1 MSSILGKMKK
11 FGSFDMEESEGADE
25 HTEGEDPVLET
36 SDSPQGPPST
46 RVQPPKSNIFARR
59 GRFVMG
65 DSDKNMAPMDSFY
78 QMDHLVAPSVIKFNV
93 NLERGKLHK
102 LLSTD
107 SITGCSEKAFKFY
120 DRRRIF
126 DAVARGNTKDL
137 SDLLLYLN
145 RTFKHLTDEEFKEP
159 ETGKTCLLKAMLN
172 LHDGKNDTI
181 PLLLDIARKTGT
193 LKEFVNAEYTDN
205 YYKGQTALHIA
216 IERRNMY
223 LVKLLVQNGADVH
236 ARACGEFFRKI
247 KGKSGFYF
255 GELPLS
261 LAACTNQLCI
271 VKFLLEN
278 PYQAA
283 NIAAEDSMGNMVLHT
298 LVEIA
303 DNTKDNT
310 KFVTKMYNNILILG
324 AKINPLLKLEEL
336 TNKKGLTPLTL
347 AAKTGKIG
355 IFAYIL
361 RREIKD
367 PECRHLSRKFTE
379 WAYGP
384 VHSSLYD
391 LSCIDTCEKNSV
403 LEILAYSSETPNRH
417 EMLLVE
423 PLNRL
428 LQDKWDRFV
437 KHLFYFNFFVYT
449 LHISILTAAAY
460 YRPVQKDRKIQY
472 FVQRRPSLKTL
483 IIDGY
488 SEVLFFV
495 HSLLLLSSVVLYF
508 CGQELYVAS
517 MVFSLALGW
526 ANMLYYTRGFQQ
538 MGIYSVMIAKMILRD
553 LCRFMFVYLVFLLG
567 FSTAVVTL
575 IEDDN
580 EGQDTN
586 TPDNSRCCHVKRGR
600 TSYNSLYYTCL
611 ELFKFTIGM
620 GDLEFT
626 ENYRFKSVF
635 VILLVLYVIL
645 TYILLLNMLIALM
658 GETVNKIAQESK
670 SIWKL
675 QRAITIL
682 DIENSYLNCLRRSFR
697 SGKQVLVG
705 ITPDGQD
712 DYRWC
717 FRVDEVNWS
726 TWNTNLGIINEDPGY
741 SGDLRRNPSFSIKPG
756 RAFCEW
762 DCSFVARILGD
773 KTSRHVCRANIHHNI
788 AKEADWSLQSRLHQL
803 ESSNCGSLYCR
814 NMIKDNNEIVPLM
827 GKKTNPS
834 GTPPSNQQEK
844 KVTESTPTKKS
855 SHFFLEIDGFESNAT
870 PNNTSPPVF
879 SKPMD
884 SNIRPCA
891 SGNGEDMDSPQSLQD
906 DATEYSPN
914 VESCCANISQGA
926 EQTSARKK
934 LKRFLFRAVSEGN
947 VEELQ
952 CLLGELKERSR
963 ACTNMTGPDYLM
975 KKFTASDTGKTC
987 LMKALLNINQNT
999 NEIVNMLLSFAEEN
1013 GILERFV
1020 NAAYTEEAYK
1030 GQTALNIAIER
1041 RQYEI
1046 TQSLIE
1052 KGADVNAHAQGIFFN
1067 PKHKHEGFYFG
1078 ETALALAACTN
1089 QPDIIQLLMD
1099 NARTNISSQDSRGNN
1114 ILHALVTVAEDS
1126 KTQNDFVIRMYDM
1139 ILLKSKDRNL
1149 ETTKNKEGLTP
1160 LQLAAKTGKLE
1171 ILKYI
1176 LSREIREK
1184 PDRSLSRKFTDW
1196 AYGPVQSSL
1205 YDLTELDTTADNSVL
1220 EIIVYNTNIGN
1231 RHEMLTLEPLNSLL
1245 RMKWKKFARHMFF
1258 MSCCFYFL
1266 YNVTLTLVSYHRP
1279 HENKAPPYPL
1289 ALTRGVGWLQLSG
1302 QVMVMLGAIF
1312 LAIKEVILQD
1322 VIKFLVVY
1330 IVFLLGF
1337 GVALAALIETC
1348 HEGGECH
1355 SNSSLGPVLMD
1366 LFKLTLGLGDL
1377 EIQQNSKYPVL
1388 FLLLL
1393 ITFVVLTFVL
1403 LLNMLIA
1410 LMGETVEDISKESE
1424 HIWKLQRARTILEFE
1439 KFLPKCLRKKFQLGE
1454 RCKVAEND
1462 TRVCLRI
1469 NEVKWTEWKTHV
1481 SFINE
1486 DPGPT
1491 DPSKI
1496 QDDNS
1501 RTNSKNTL
1509 NTFEEMD
1516 DLPETSV

>member
-1 MSSILGKMKK
+1 MECCCKAPGAPAKDLAYCSSKDRIFCSIYFLLVMSSILGKMKK
-11 FGSFDMEESEGADE
+11 FGSSDMEESEVTDE
-25 HTEGEDPVLET
+25 HTDGEDSMLET
-36 SDSPQGPPST
+36 PDSLQGILST
-46 RVQPPKSNIFARR
+46 KAQPPKSNIFARR

-65 DSDKNMAPMDSFY
+65 DCDKDMAPMDSIY
-78 QMDHLVAPSVIKFNV
+78 QMDHLMAPSVIKFHA

-126 DAVARGNTKDL
+126 DAVAQGNTRDL
-137 SDLLLYLN
+137 DDLLLYLN
-145 RTFKHLTDEEFKEP
+145 RTLKHLTDDEFKEP

-247 KGKSGFYF
+247 KGKPGFYF

-283 NIAAEDSMGNMVLHT
+283 DIAAEDSMGNTVLHT

-324 AKINPLLKLEEL
+324 AKINPILKLEEL

-361 RREIKD
+361 GREIKD

-391 LSCIDTCEKNSV
+391 LSSIDTSEKNSV
-403 LEILAYSSETPNRH
+403 LEIIAYSSETPNRH

-449 LHISILTAAAY
+449 MHIIILTAAAY
-460 YRPVQKDRKIQY
+460 YRPVEKKEKIQY
-472 FVQRRPSLKTL
+472 FVQRRPSFKTL
-483 IIDGY
+483 IVDSY

-586 TPDNSRCCHVKRGR
+586 SSEYARCSHVKRGR

-658 GETVNKIAQESK
+658 GETVSKIAQESK

-682 DIENSYLNCLRRSFR
+682 DIENSYLNCLRHSFR

-717 FRVDEVNWS
+717 FRVEEVNWS

-741 SGDLRRNPSFSIKPG
+741 SGDLKRNPSYSIKPG
-756 RAFCEW
+756 RDIPKLQKPLKAAGE
-762 DCSFVARILGD
+762 VPNTL
-773 KTSRHVCRANIHHNI
+773 HV
-788 AKEADWSLQSRLHQL
+788 
-803 ESSNCGSLYCR
+803 
-814 NMIKDNNEIVPLM
+814 
-827 GKKTNPS
+827 
-834 GTPPSNQQEK
+834 
-844 KVTESTPTKKS
+844 
-855 SHFFLEIDGFESNAT
+855 DGA
-870 PNNTSPPVF
+870 
-879 SKPMD
+879 
-884 SNIRPCA
+884 A
-891 SGNGEDMDSPQSLQD
+891 
-906 DATEYSPN
+906 
-914 VESCCANISQGA
+914 
-926 EQTSARKK
+926 
-934 LKRFLFRAVSEGN
+934 
-947 VEELQ
+947 
-952 CLLGELKERSR
+952 
-963 ACTNMTGPDYLM
+963 
-975 KKFTASDTGKTC
+975 TGKG
-987 LMKALLNINQNT
+987 
-999 NEIVNMLLSFAEEN
+999 LSGEKLVFWPAE
-1013 GILERFV
+1013 F
-1020 NAAYTEEAYK
+1020 
-1030 GQTALNIAIER
+1030 
-1041 RQYEI
+1041 
-1046 TQSLIE
+1046 
-1052 KGADVNAHAQGIFFN
+1052 
-1067 PKHKHEGFYFG
+1067 
-1078 ETALALAACTN
+1078 
-1089 QPDIIQLLMD
+1089 
-1099 NARTNISSQDSRGNN
+1099 
-1114 ILHALVTVAEDS
+1114 
-1126 KTQNDFVIRMYDM
+1126 
-1139 ILLKSKDRNL
+1139 
-1149 ETTKNKEGLTP
+1149 
-1160 LQLAAKTGKLE
+1160 
-1171 ILKYI
+1171 
-1176 LSREIREK
+1176 
-1184 PDRSLSRKFTDW
+1184 
-1196 AYGPVQSSL
+1196 
-1205 YDLTELDTTADNSVL
+1205 
-1220 EIIVYNTNIGN
+1220 
-1231 RHEMLTLEPLNSLL
+1231 PLNSRLL
-1245 RMKWKKFARHMFF
+1245 
-1258 MSCCFYFL
+1258 
-1266 YNVTLTLVSYHRP
+1266 
-1279 HENKAPPYPL
+1279 
-1289 ALTRGVGWLQLSG
+1289 
-1302 QVMVMLGAIF
+1302 
-1312 LAIKEVILQD
+1312 IKEWKDRQLLTSSD
-1322 VIKFLVVY
+1322 V
-1330 IVFLLGF
+1330 
-1337 GVALAALIETC
+1337 VAVPA
-1348 HEGGECH
+1348 
-1355 SNSSLGPVLMD
+1355 GPYSELHFYN
-1366 LFKLTLGLGDL
+1366 LEAPGLH
-1377 EIQQNSKYPVL
+1377 QNASFVSRKY
-1388 FLLLL
+1388 
-1393 ITFVVLTFVL
+1393 
-1403 LLNMLIA
+1403 
-1410 LMGETVEDISKESE
+1410 D
-1424 HIWKLQRARTILEFE
+1424 
-1439 KFLPKCLRKKFQLGE
+1439 
-1454 RCKVAEND
+1454 
-1462 TRVCLRI
+1462 
-1469 NEVKWTEWKTHV
+1469 
-1481 SFINE
+1481 
-1486 DPGPT
+1486 
-1491 DPSKI
+1491 
-1496 QDDNS
+1496 
-1501 RTNSKNTL
+1501 
-1509 NTFEEMD
+1509 
-1516 DLPETSV
+1516 

>member
-11 FGSFDMEESEGADE
+11 LGSSDMEESEVADE
-25 HTEGEDPVLET
+25 HTDGEDSLLEMP
-36 SDSPQGPPST
+36 DSLQGTLNSK
-46 RVQPPKSNIFARR
+46 VQPPKSNIFARR

-65 DSDKNMAPMDSFY
+65 DSDKGMAPMDSFY
-78 QMDHLVAPSVIKFNV
+78 QMDHLMAPSVIKFHA

-126 DAVARGNTKDL
+126 DAVAQGNT
-137 SDLLLYLN
+137 SDLDNLLIYLN
-145 RTFKHLTDEEFKEP
+145 RTLKHLTDDEFKEP

-181 PLLLDIARKTGT
+181 PLLLDIAKKTGT

-223 LVKLLVQNGADVH
+223 LVKLLVQNGANVH

-247 KGKSGFYF
+247 KGKPGFYF

-283 NIAAEDSMGNMVLHT
+283 SITAEDSMGNTVLHT

-324 AKINPLLKLEEL
+324 AKINPILKLEEL

-367 PECRHLSRKFTE
+367 PECGHLSRKFTE
-379 WAYGP
+379 WVYGP

-403 LEILAYSSETPNRH
+403 LEIIAYSSETPNRH

-437 KHLFYFNFFVYT
+437 KHLFYFNFFVYAMHIIT
-449 LHISILTAAAY
+449 LTTAAY
-460 YRPVQKDRKIQY
+460 YRPVEKGEKIQY
-472 FVQRRPSLKTL
+472 FVQRRPSFKTL
-483 IIDGY
+483 IVDSY

-586 TPDNSRCCHVKRGR
+586 SSDYTRCYHPKRGR

-658 GETVNKIAQESK
+658 GETVSKIAQESK

-697 SGKQVLVG
+697 SGKRVLVG

-717 FRVDEVNWS
+717 FRVEEVNWS
-726 TWNTNLGIINEDPGY
+726 MWNTNLGIINEDPGY
-741 SGDLRRNPSFSIKPG
+741 SGDLKRNPSYSIKAG
-756 RAFCEW
+756 RVSGKNW
-762 DCSFVARILGD
+762 
-773 KTSRHVCRANIHHNI
+773 KT
-788 AKEADWSLQSRLHQL
+788 L
-803 ESSNCGSLYCR
+803 
-814 NMIKDNNEIVPLM
+814 VPL
-827 GKKTNPS
+827 
-834 GTPPSNQQEK
+834 
-844 KVTESTPTKKS
+844 
-855 SHFFLEIDGFESNAT
+855 LRDGSRREET
-870 PNNTSPPVF
+870 QKLPEEV
-879 SKPMD
+879 
-884 SNIRPCA
+884 
-891 SGNGEDMDSPQSLQD
+891 
-906 DATEYSPN
+906 
-914 VESCCANISQGA
+914 
-926 EQTSARKK
+926 K
-934 LKRFLFRAVSEGN
+934 LKPILEPYYEPEDSEA
-947 VEELQ
+947 
-952 CLLGELKERSR
+952 LKES
-963 ACTNMTGPDYLM
+963 
-975 KKFTASDTGKTC
+975 
-987 LMKALLNINQNT
+987 
-999 NEIVNMLLSFAEEN
+999 
-1013 GILERFV
+1013 
-1020 NAAYTEEAYK
+1020 
-1030 GQTALNIAIER
+1030 
-1041 RQYEI
+1041 
-1046 TQSLIE
+1046 
-1052 KGADVNAHAQGIFFN
+1052 
-1067 PKHKHEGFYFG
+1067 
-1078 ETALALAACTN
+1078 
-1089 QPDIIQLLMD
+1089 
-1099 NARTNISSQDSRGNN
+1099 
-1114 ILHALVTVAEDS
+1114 
-1126 KTQNDFVIRMYDM
+1126 
-1139 ILLKSKDRNL
+1139 
-1149 ETTKNKEGLTP
+1149 
-1160 LQLAAKTGKLE
+1160 
-1171 ILKYI
+1171 
-1176 LSREIREK
+1176 
-1184 PDRSLSRKFTDW
+1184 
-1196 AYGPVQSSL
+1196 
-1205 YDLTELDTTADNSVL
+1205 
-1220 EIIVYNTNIGN
+1220 
-1231 RHEMLTLEPLNSLL
+1231 
-1245 RMKWKKFARHMFF
+1245 
-1258 MSCCFYFL
+1258 
-1266 YNVTLTLVSYHRP
+1266 
-1279 HENKAPPYPL
+1279 
-1289 ALTRGVGWLQLSG
+1289 
-1302 QVMVMLGAIF
+1302 
-1312 LAIKEVILQD
+1312 
-1322 VIKFLVVY
+1322 
-1330 IVFLLGF
+1330 
-1337 GVALAALIETC
+1337 
-1348 HEGGECH
+1348 
-1355 SNSSLGPVLMD
+1355 
-1366 LFKLTLGLGDL
+1366 
-1377 EIQQNSKYPVL
+1377 
-1388 FLLLL
+1388 
-1393 ITFVVLTFVL
+1393 
-1403 LLNMLIA
+1403 
-1410 LMGETVEDISKESE
+1410 
-1424 HIWKLQRARTILEFE
+1424 
-1439 KFLPKCLRKKFQLGE
+1439 LPK
-1454 RCKVAEND
+1454 
-1462 TRVCLRI
+1462 
-1469 NEVKWTEWKTHV
+1469 
-1481 SFINE
+1481 
-1486 DPGPT
+1486 
-1491 DPSKI
+1491 
-1496 QDDNS
+1496 
-1501 RTNSKNTL
+1501 
-1509 NTFEEMD
+1509 
-1516 DLPETSV
+1516 SV

>member
-11 FGSFDMEESEGADE
+11 VGSSDMEESEATDE
-25 HTEGEDPVLET
+25 HTDGEDSTLET
-36 SDSPQGPPST
+36 PDSFQST
-46 RVQPPKSNIFARR
+46 LGTKVQPPKSNIFARR

-65 DSDKNMAPMDSFY
+65 DSDKDMAPMDSLY
-78 QMDHLVAPSVIKFNV
+78 QMDHLLAPSVIKFHA

-126 DAVARGNTKDL
+126 DAVAQGNTRDL
-137 SDLLLYLN
+137 DDLLLYLN
-145 RTFKHLTDEEFKEP
+145 RTLKHLTDDEFKEP

-181 PLLLDIARKTGT
+181 PLLLDIAKKTGT

-247 KGKSGFYF
+247 KGKPGFYF

-324 AKINPLLKLEEL
+324 AKINPILKLEEL

-355 IFAYIL
+355 
-361 RREIKD
+361 
-367 PECRHLSRKFTE
+367 
-379 WAYGP
+379 
-384 VHSSLYD
+384 
-391 LSCIDTCEKNSV
+391 
-403 LEILAYSSETPNRH
+403 NRH

-449 LHISILTAAAY
+449 LHIIILTAAAY
-460 YRPVQKDRKIQY
+460 YRPVEKKEKPPFTFGHSTGEYFRVTGEILSVLGGLYFFLRGIQY
-472 FVQRRPSLKTL
+472 FVQRRPSFRTL
-483 IIDGY
+483 IVDSY

-586 TPDNSRCCHVKRGR
+586 SSEYSRCCHVKRGR

-658 GETVNKIAQESK
+658 GETVSKIAQESK

-682 DIENSYLNCLRRSFR
+682 DIENSYLNCVRRSFR

-705 ITPDGQD
+705 VTPDGQD

-726 TWNTNLGIINEDPGY
+726 TWNTNLGIINEDPGC
-741 SGDLRRNPSFSIKPG
+741 SGDLKRNPSYSIKPG
-756 RAFCEW
+756 RVSGKNW
-762 DCSFVARILGD
+762 
-773 KTSRHVCRANIHHNI
+773 KT
-788 AKEADWSLQSRLHQL
+788 L
-803 ESSNCGSLYCR
+803 
-814 NMIKDNNEIVPLM
+814 VPLLRD
-827 GKKTNPS
+827 GSRREETQKLPEEVKLKPI
-834 GTPPSNQQEK
+834 
-844 KVTESTPTKKS
+844 
-855 SHFFLEIDGFESNAT
+855 LEPYYE
-870 PNNTSPPVF
+870 P
-879 SKPMD
+879 
-884 SNIRPCA
+884 
-891 SGNGEDMDSPQSLQD
+891 
-906 DATEYSPN
+906 EYS
-914 VESCCANISQGA
+914 EM
-926 EQTSARKK
+926 
-934 LKRFLFRAVSEGN
+934 
-947 VEELQ
+947 
-952 CLLGELKERSR
+952 LKES
-963 ACTNMTGPDYLM
+963 
-975 KKFTASDTGKTC
+975 
-987 LMKALLNINQNT
+987 
-999 NEIVNMLLSFAEEN
+999 
-1013 GILERFV
+1013 
-1020 NAAYTEEAYK
+1020 
-1030 GQTALNIAIER
+1030 
-1041 RQYEI
+1041 
-1046 TQSLIE
+1046 
-1052 KGADVNAHAQGIFFN
+1052 
-1067 PKHKHEGFYFG
+1067 
-1078 ETALALAACTN
+1078 
-1089 QPDIIQLLMD
+1089 
-1099 NARTNISSQDSRGNN
+1099 
-1114 ILHALVTVAEDS
+1114 
-1126 KTQNDFVIRMYDM
+1126 
-1139 ILLKSKDRNL
+1139 
-1149 ETTKNKEGLTP
+1149 
-1160 LQLAAKTGKLE
+1160 
-1171 ILKYI
+1171 
-1176 LSREIREK
+1176 
-1184 PDRSLSRKFTDW
+1184 
-1196 AYGPVQSSL
+1196 
-1205 YDLTELDTTADNSVL
+1205 
-1220 EIIVYNTNIGN
+1220 
-1231 RHEMLTLEPLNSLL
+1231 
-1245 RMKWKKFARHMFF
+1245 
-1258 MSCCFYFL
+1258 
-1266 YNVTLTLVSYHRP
+1266 
-1279 HENKAPPYPL
+1279 
-1289 ALTRGVGWLQLSG
+1289 
-1302 QVMVMLGAIF
+1302 
-1312 LAIKEVILQD
+1312 
-1322 VIKFLVVY
+1322 
-1330 IVFLLGF
+1330 
-1337 GVALAALIETC
+1337 
-1348 HEGGECH
+1348 
-1355 SNSSLGPVLMD
+1355 
-1366 LFKLTLGLGDL
+1366 
-1377 EIQQNSKYPVL
+1377 
-1388 FLLLL
+1388 
-1393 ITFVVLTFVL
+1393 
-1403 LLNMLIA
+1403 
-1410 LMGETVEDISKESE
+1410 
-1424 HIWKLQRARTILEFE
+1424 
-1439 KFLPKCLRKKFQLGE
+1439 LPK
-1454 RCKVAEND
+1454 
-1462 TRVCLRI
+1462 
-1469 NEVKWTEWKTHV
+1469 
-1481 SFINE
+1481 
-1486 DPGPT
+1486 
-1491 DPSKI
+1491 
-1496 QDDNS
+1496 
-1501 RTNSKNTL
+1501 
-1509 NTFEEMD
+1509 
-1516 DLPETSV
+1516 SV

>member
-1 MSSILGKMKK
+1 MEGSEVAGRPAPACVLGIDLGTTSVKAALLVRGKQGQVVAESCSRETQAHTSSLEAGPQGMEQNVQKIIKALNECLAALPQQQLQRVSHIGISGQMHGIVFWKKDKGCKWTECDTGSTFEPEEVSHLITWQDGRCSPTFLSSLPLPQSHISLATGFGCATVYWYLKKSPDFLKSYDAAGTIHDYVVAMLCDLKKPLMSVQNAASWGYFNCRSKSWNTDILKKSGFPVHLLPEVGDPGSIAGKTICAWHGIPKGAKVGIALGDFQCSVYFCLTERTDAVLNISTSAQLTVSMPPGFQPPETPDPSSAVTYFPYFDGDYLAVAASLNGGNVLATFVDMVARWTEELDCLLIMSSILGKMKK
-11 FGSFDMEESEGADE
+11 FGSSDMEESEMTDE
-25 HTEGEDPVLET
+25 HMDGEDSMLEMP
-36 SDSPQGPPST
+36 DSLQGALST
-46 RVQPPKSNIFARR
+46 KVQPPKSNIFARR

-65 DSDKNMAPMDSFY
+65 DSDKDMAPMDSFY
-78 QMDHLVAPSVIKFNV
+78 QMDYLMAPSVIKFHA

-102 LLSTD
+102 
-107 SITGCSEKAFKFY
+107 
-120 DRRRIF
+120 RIF
-126 DAVARGNTKDL
+126 DAVAQGNTKDL
-137 SDLLLYLN
+137 DDLLLYLN
-145 RTFKHLTDEEFKEP
+145 RTLKHLTDDEFKEP

-247 KGKSGFYF
+247 KGKPGFYF

-324 AKINPLLKLEEL
+324 AKINPILKLEEL

-403 LEILAYSSETPNRH
+403 LEIIAYSSETPNRH

-437 KHLFYFNFFVYT
+437 KHLFYFNFFVYSM
-449 LHISILTAAAY
+449 HIIILTIAAY
-460 YRPVQKDRKIQY
+460 YRPVEKKEKPPFTFGHSTGEYFRVTGEILSVLGGLYFFFRGIQY
-472 FVQRRPSLKTL
+472 FVQRRPSFKTL
-483 IIDGY
+483 IVDSY

-586 TPDNSRCCHVKRGR
+586 SSEYARCCHMKRGR

-626 ENYRFKSVF
+626 ENYRFKPVF

-682 DIENSYLNCLRRSFR
+682 DIENSYLNCVRRSFR

-705 ITPDGQD
+705 VTPDGQD

-741 SGDLRRNPSFSIKPG
+741 SGDLKRNPSYSIKPG
-756 RAFCEW
+756 RVSGKNW
-762 DCSFVARILGD
+762 
-773 KTSRHVCRANIHHNI
+773 KT
-788 AKEADWSLQSRLHQL
+788 L
-803 ESSNCGSLYCR
+803 
-814 NMIKDNNEIVPLM
+814 VPL
-827 GKKTNPS
+827 
-834 GTPPSNQQEK
+834 
-844 KVTESTPTKKS
+844 
-855 SHFFLEIDGFESNAT
+855 LRDGSRREE
-870 PNNTSPPVF
+870 P
-879 SKPMD
+879 
-884 SNIRPCA
+884 
-891 SGNGEDMDSPQSLQD
+891 
-906 DATEYSPN
+906 
-914 VESCCANISQGA
+914 
-926 EQTSARKK
+926 RKLSEEVK
-934 LKRFLFRAVSEGN
+934 LKPILEPYYEPEDSEM
-947 VEELQ
+947 
-952 CLLGELKERSR
+952 LKES
-963 ACTNMTGPDYLM
+963 
-975 KKFTASDTGKTC
+975 
-987 LMKALLNINQNT
+987 
-999 NEIVNMLLSFAEEN
+999 
-1013 GILERFV
+1013 
-1020 NAAYTEEAYK
+1020 
-1030 GQTALNIAIER
+1030 
-1041 RQYEI
+1041 
-1046 TQSLIE
+1046 
-1052 KGADVNAHAQGIFFN
+1052 
-1067 PKHKHEGFYFG
+1067 
-1078 ETALALAACTN
+1078 
-1089 QPDIIQLLMD
+1089 
-1099 NARTNISSQDSRGNN
+1099 
-1114 ILHALVTVAEDS
+1114 
-1126 KTQNDFVIRMYDM
+1126 
-1139 ILLKSKDRNL
+1139 
-1149 ETTKNKEGLTP
+1149 
-1160 LQLAAKTGKLE
+1160 
-1171 ILKYI
+1171 
-1176 LSREIREK
+1176 
-1184 PDRSLSRKFTDW
+1184 
-1196 AYGPVQSSL
+1196 
-1205 YDLTELDTTADNSVL
+1205 
-1220 EIIVYNTNIGN
+1220 
-1231 RHEMLTLEPLNSLL
+1231 
-1245 RMKWKKFARHMFF
+1245 
-1258 MSCCFYFL
+1258 
-1266 YNVTLTLVSYHRP
+1266 
-1279 HENKAPPYPL
+1279 
-1289 ALTRGVGWLQLSG
+1289 
-1302 QVMVMLGAIF
+1302 
-1312 LAIKEVILQD
+1312 
-1322 VIKFLVVY
+1322 
-1330 IVFLLGF
+1330 
-1337 GVALAALIETC
+1337 
-1348 HEGGECH
+1348 
-1355 SNSSLGPVLMD
+1355 
-1366 LFKLTLGLGDL
+1366 
-1377 EIQQNSKYPVL
+1377 
-1388 FLLLL
+1388 
-1393 ITFVVLTFVL
+1393 
-1403 LLNMLIA
+1403 
-1410 LMGETVEDISKESE
+1410 
-1424 HIWKLQRARTILEFE
+1424 
-1439 KFLPKCLRKKFQLGE
+1439 LPK
-1454 RCKVAEND
+1454 
-1462 TRVCLRI
+1462 
-1469 NEVKWTEWKTHV
+1469 
-1481 SFINE
+1481 
-1486 DPGPT
+1486 
-1491 DPSKI
+1491 
-1496 QDDNS
+1496 
-1501 RTNSKNTL
+1501 
-1509 NTFEEMD
+1509 
-1516 DLPETSV
+1516 SV

>member
-1 MSSILGKMKK
+1 MKK
-11 FGSFDMEESEGADE
+11 FGSSDLEESEVTDE
-25 HTEGEDPVLET
+25 HTDGEDSALET
-36 SDSPQGPPST
+36 PDSLQGT
-46 RVQPPKSNIFARR
+46 LNTKVQPPKSNIFARR

-65 DSDKNMAPMDSFY
+65 DSDKDMAPMDSFY
-78 QMDHLVAPSVIKFNV
+78 QMDHLMAPSVIKFHS
-93 NLERGKLHK
+93 NLERGRLHK

-126 DAVARGNTKDL
+126 DAVAQGNTRDL
-137 SDLLLYLN
+137 DDLLLYLN
-145 RTFKHLTDEEFKEP
+145 RTLKHLTDDEFKEP

-181 PLLLDIARKTGT
+181 PLLLDIAKKTGT

-247 KGKSGFYF
+247 KGKPGFYF

-324 AKINPLLKLEEL
+324 AKINPILKLEEL

-355 IFAYIL
+355 
-361 RREIKD
+361 
-367 PECRHLSRKFTE
+367 
-379 WAYGP
+379 
-384 VHSSLYD
+384 
-391 LSCIDTCEKNSV
+391 
-403 LEILAYSSETPNRH
+403 NRH

-449 LHISILTAAAY
+449 MHIIILTAAAY
-460 YRPVQKDRKIQY
+460 YRPPPFTFGHSTGEYFRVTGEILSVLGGLYFFFRGIQY

-483 IIDGY
+483 IVDSY

-580 EGQDTN
+580 EGQDAN
-586 TPDNSRCCHVKRGR
+586 TSEYTRCCHTKRSR

-658 GETVNKIAQESK
+658 GETVSKIAQESK

-682 DIENSYLNCLRRSFR
+682 DIENSYLNCVRRSFR

-705 ITPDGQD
+705 VTPDGQD

-741 SGDLRRNPSFSIKPG
+741 SGDLKRNPSYSIKPG
-756 RAFCEW
+756 RVSGKNW
-762 DCSFVARILGD
+762 
-773 KTSRHVCRANIHHNI
+773 KT
-788 AKEADWSLQSRLHQL
+788 L
-803 ESSNCGSLYCR
+803 
-814 NMIKDNNEIVPLM
+814 VPLLRD
-827 GKKTNPS
+827 GSRREETQKLP
-834 GTPPSNQQEK
+834 E
-844 KVTESTPTKKS
+844 
-855 SHFFLEIDGFESNAT
+855 EI
-870 PNNTSPPVF
+870 
-879 SKPMD
+879 
-884 SNIRPCA
+884 
-891 SGNGEDMDSPQSLQD
+891 
-906 DATEYSPN
+906 
-914 VESCCANISQGA
+914 
-926 EQTSARKK
+926 K
-934 LKRFLFRAVSEGN
+934 LKPILEPYYEPEDSET
-947 VEELQ
+947 
-952 CLLGELKERSR
+952 LKES
-963 ACTNMTGPDYLM
+963 
-975 KKFTASDTGKTC
+975 
-987 LMKALLNINQNT
+987 
-999 NEIVNMLLSFAEEN
+999 
-1013 GILERFV
+1013 
-1020 NAAYTEEAYK
+1020 
-1030 GQTALNIAIER
+1030 
-1041 RQYEI
+1041 
-1046 TQSLIE
+1046 
-1052 KGADVNAHAQGIFFN
+1052 
-1067 PKHKHEGFYFG
+1067 
-1078 ETALALAACTN
+1078 
-1089 QPDIIQLLMD
+1089 
-1099 NARTNISSQDSRGNN
+1099 
-1114 ILHALVTVAEDS
+1114 
-1126 KTQNDFVIRMYDM
+1126 
-1139 ILLKSKDRNL
+1139 
-1149 ETTKNKEGLTP
+1149 
-1160 LQLAAKTGKLE
+1160 
-1171 ILKYI
+1171 
-1176 LSREIREK
+1176 
-1184 PDRSLSRKFTDW
+1184 
-1196 AYGPVQSSL
+1196 
-1205 YDLTELDTTADNSVL
+1205 
-1220 EIIVYNTNIGN
+1220 
-1231 RHEMLTLEPLNSLL
+1231 
-1245 RMKWKKFARHMFF
+1245 
-1258 MSCCFYFL
+1258 
-1266 YNVTLTLVSYHRP
+1266 
-1279 HENKAPPYPL
+1279 
-1289 ALTRGVGWLQLSG
+1289 
-1302 QVMVMLGAIF
+1302 
-1312 LAIKEVILQD
+1312 
-1322 VIKFLVVY
+1322 
-1330 IVFLLGF
+1330 
-1337 GVALAALIETC
+1337 
-1348 HEGGECH
+1348 
-1355 SNSSLGPVLMD
+1355 
-1366 LFKLTLGLGDL
+1366 
-1377 EIQQNSKYPVL
+1377 
-1388 FLLLL
+1388 
-1393 ITFVVLTFVL
+1393 
-1403 LLNMLIA
+1403 
-1410 LMGETVEDISKESE
+1410 
-1424 HIWKLQRARTILEFE
+1424 
-1439 KFLPKCLRKKFQLGE
+1439 LPK
-1454 RCKVAEND
+1454 
-1462 TRVCLRI
+1462 
-1469 NEVKWTEWKTHV
+1469 
-1481 SFINE
+1481 
-1486 DPGPT
+1486 
-1491 DPSKI
+1491 
-1496 QDDNS
+1496 
-1501 RTNSKNTL
+1501 
-1509 NTFEEMD
+1509 
-1516 DLPETSV
+1516 SV

>member
-1 MSSILGKMKK
+1 YKK
-11 FGSFDMEESEGADE
+11 PAKCLVSV
-25 HTEGEDPVLET
+25 TKVYPV
-36 SDSPQGPPST
+36 
-46 RVQPPKSNIFARR
+46 R
-59 GRFVMG
+59 
-65 DSDKNMAPMDSFY
+65 
-78 QMDHLVAPSVIKFNV
+78 
-93 NLERGKLHK
+93 

-126 DAVARGNTKDL
+126 DAVARGSTKDL
-137 SDLLLYLN
+137 DDLLLYLN
-145 RTFKHLTDEEFKEP
+145 RTLKHLTDDEFKEP

-181 PLLLDIARKTGT
+181 PLLLDIAKKTGT

-247 KGKSGFYF
+247 KGKPGFYF

-283 NIAAEDSMGNMVLHT
+283 DIAAEDSMGNMVLHT

-324 AKINPLLKLEEL
+324 AKINPILKLEEL

-391 LSCIDTCEKNSV
+391 LSCVDTCEKNSV
-403 LEILAYSSETPNRH
+403 LEIIAYSSETPNRH

-437 KHLFYFNFFVYT
+437 KHLFYFNFFVYAI
-449 LHISILTAAAY
+449 HISILTTAAY
-460 YRPVQKDRKIQY
+460 YRPVQKGDKIQY

-483 IIDGY
+483 IVDSY

-586 TPDNSRCCHVKRGR
+586 SSEYARCSHTKRGR

-658 GETVNKIAQESK
+658 GETVSKIAQESK

-697 SGKQVLVG
+697 SGKRVLVG

-741 SGDLRRNPSFSIKPG
+741 SGDLKRNPSYSIKPG
-756 RAFCEW
+756 RGEGLR
-762 DCSFVARILGD
+762 DLDSMRQLVADVKLYEVIC
-773 KTSRHVCRANIHHNI
+773 TATVQPI
-788 AKEADWSLQSRLHQL
+788 AKSFMACKKPEW
-803 ESSNCGSLYCR
+803 NR
-814 NMIKDNNEIVPLM
+814 NMIKDNKEGVPLM
-827 GKKTNPS
+827 GKKTNPP
-834 GTPPSNQQEK
+834 GAPPSNQQEK
-844 KVTESTPTKKS
+844 KPTESTPTKKS
-855 SHFFLEIDGFESNAT
+855 SHFFLEIEGFESNAT

-891 SGNGEDMDSPQSLQD
+891 SANGEDMDSPQSLQD
-906 DATEYSPN
+906 DVTEYSPN
-914 VESCCANISQGA
+914 VDSCG
-926 EQTSARKK
+926 
-934 LKRFLFRAVSEGN
+934 
-947 VEELQ
+947 
-952 CLLGELKERSR
+952 
-963 ACTNMTGPDYLM
+963 
-975 KKFTASDTGKTC
+975 
-987 LMKALLNINQNT
+987 
-999 NEIVNMLLSFAEEN
+999 
-1013 GILERFV
+1013 
-1020 NAAYTEEAYK
+1020 
-1030 GQTALNIAIER
+1030 
-1041 RQYEI
+1041 
-1046 TQSLIE
+1046 
-1052 KGADVNAHAQGIFFN
+1052 
-1067 PKHKHEGFYFG
+1067 
-1078 ETALALAACTN
+1078 
-1089 QPDIIQLLMD
+1089 
-1099 NARTNISSQDSRGNN
+1099 
-1114 ILHALVTVAEDS
+1114 
-1126 KTQNDFVIRMYDM
+1126 
-1139 ILLKSKDRNL
+1139 
-1149 ETTKNKEGLTP
+1149 
-1160 LQLAAKTGKLE
+1160 
-1171 ILKYI
+1171 
-1176 LSREIREK
+1176 
-1184 PDRSLSRKFTDW
+1184 
-1196 AYGPVQSSL
+1196 
-1205 YDLTELDTTADNSVL
+1205 
-1220 EIIVYNTNIGN
+1220 
-1231 RHEMLTLEPLNSLL
+1231 
-1245 RMKWKKFARHMFF
+1245 
-1258 MSCCFYFL
+1258 
-1266 YNVTLTLVSYHRP
+1266 
-1279 HENKAPPYPL
+1279 
-1289 ALTRGVGWLQLSG
+1289 
-1302 QVMVMLGAIF
+1302 
-1312 LAIKEVILQD
+1312 
-1322 VIKFLVVY
+1322 
-1330 IVFLLGF
+1330 
-1337 GVALAALIETC
+1337 
-1348 HEGGECH
+1348 
-1355 SNSSLGPVLMD
+1355 
-1366 LFKLTLGLGDL
+1366 
-1377 EIQQNSKYPVL
+1377 
-1388 FLLLL
+1388 
-1393 ITFVVLTFVL
+1393 
-1403 LLNMLIA
+1403 
-1410 LMGETVEDISKESE
+1410 
-1424 HIWKLQRARTILEFE
+1424 
-1439 KFLPKCLRKKFQLGE
+1439 
-1454 RCKVAEND
+1454 
-1462 TRVCLRI
+1462 
-1469 NEVKWTEWKTHV
+1469 
-1481 SFINE
+1481 
-1486 DPGPT
+1486 
-1491 DPSKI
+1491 
-1496 QDDNS
+1496 
-1501 RTNSKNTL
+1501 
-1509 NTFEEMD
+1509 
-1516 DLPETSV
+1516 

>member
-11 FGSFDMEESEGADE
+11 FGSFDMEESEVTDE
-25 HTEGEDPVLET
+25 HVDGEDSVQET
-36 SDSPQGPPST
+36 PDNPQGQLST
-46 RVQPPKSNIFARR
+46 KVQPAKSNIFARR

-65 DSDKNMAPMDSFY
+65 DSDKDMAPMDSFC
-78 QMDHLVAPSVIKFNV
+78 QMDHLTAPSVIKFHV

-126 DAVARGNTKDL
+126 DAVAQGNTKDL

-283 NIAAEDSMGNMVLHT
+283 NITAEDSMGNMVLHT

-324 AKINPLLKLEEL
+324 AKINPILKLEEL

-449 LHISILTAAAY
+449 MHITILTAAAY
-460 YRPVQKDRKIQY
+460 YRPVQKNEKPPFTFGYSTGEYFRVAGEILSVMGGLYFFFRGIQY
-472 FVQRRPSLKTL
+472 FVQRRPSLRTL
-483 IIDGY
+483 IVDGY

-586 TPDNSRCCHVKRGR
+586 ISDYSRCCHTKRGR

-682 DIENSYLNCLRRSFR
+682 DIENSYLNCLRHSFR

-756 RAFCEW
+756 RVSGKHW
-762 DCSFVARILGD
+762 
-773 KTSRHVCRANIHHNI
+773 KT
-788 AKEADWSLQSRLHQL
+788 L
-803 ESSNCGSLYCR
+803 
-814 NMIKDNNEIVPLM
+814 VPLLKD
-827 GKKTNPS
+827 G
-834 GTPPSNQQEK
+834 EK
-844 KVTESTPTKKS
+844 RREEPHKLPEEV
-855 SHFFLEIDGFESNAT
+855 
-870 PNNTSPPVF
+870 
-879 SKPMD
+879 
-884 SNIRPCA
+884 
-891 SGNGEDMDSPQSLQD
+891 
-906 DATEYSPN
+906 
-914 VESCCANISQGA
+914 
-926 EQTSARKK
+926 K
-934 LKRFLFRAVSEGN
+934 LKPVLEPFFEPEDSE
-947 VEELQ
+947 V
-952 CLLGELKERSR
+952 LKES
-963 ACTNMTGPDYLM
+963 
-975 KKFTASDTGKTC
+975 
-987 LMKALLNINQNT
+987 I
-999 NEIVNMLLSFAEEN
+999 
-1013 GILERFV
+1013 
-1020 NAAYTEEAYK
+1020 
-1030 GQTALNIAIER
+1030 
-1041 RQYEI
+1041 
-1046 TQSLIE
+1046 
-1052 KGADVNAHAQGIFFN
+1052 
-1067 PKHKHEGFYFG
+1067 PK
-1078 ETALALAACTN
+1078 
-1089 QPDIIQLLMD
+1089 
-1099 NARTNISSQDSRGNN
+1099 
-1114 ILHALVTVAEDS
+1114 
-1126 KTQNDFVIRMYDM
+1126 
-1139 ILLKSKDRNL
+1139 
-1149 ETTKNKEGLTP
+1149 
-1160 LQLAAKTGKLE
+1160 
-1171 ILKYI
+1171 
-1176 LSREIREK
+1176 
-1184 PDRSLSRKFTDW
+1184 
-1196 AYGPVQSSL
+1196 
-1205 YDLTELDTTADNSVL
+1205 SV
-1220 EIIVYNTNIGN
+1220 
-1231 RHEMLTLEPLNSLL
+1231 
-1245 RMKWKKFARHMFF
+1245 
-1258 MSCCFYFL
+1258 
-1266 YNVTLTLVSYHRP
+1266 
-1279 HENKAPPYPL
+1279 
-1289 ALTRGVGWLQLSG
+1289 
-1302 QVMVMLGAIF
+1302 
-1312 LAIKEVILQD
+1312 
-1322 VIKFLVVY
+1322 
-1330 IVFLLGF
+1330 
-1337 GVALAALIETC
+1337 
-1348 HEGGECH
+1348 
-1355 SNSSLGPVLMD
+1355 
-1366 LFKLTLGLGDL
+1366 
-1377 EIQQNSKYPVL
+1377 
-1388 FLLLL
+1388 
-1393 ITFVVLTFVL
+1393 
-1403 LLNMLIA
+1403 
-1410 LMGETVEDISKESE
+1410 
-1424 HIWKLQRARTILEFE
+1424 
-1439 KFLPKCLRKKFQLGE
+1439 
-1454 RCKVAEND
+1454 
-1462 TRVCLRI
+1462 
-1469 NEVKWTEWKTHV
+1469 
-1481 SFINE
+1481 
-1486 DPGPT
+1486 
-1491 DPSKI
+1491 
-1496 QDDNS
+1496 
-1501 RTNSKNTL
+1501 
-1509 NTFEEMD
+1509 
-1516 DLPETSV
+1516 